1 MPLPI
6 YWLENIK
13 EYFYSFLLRCWR
25 WNTWFKWRKNDCF
38 FLKKVGIH
46 SMQAEQSVR
55 GIELKEKE
63 EKD

>member
-1 MPLPI
+1 M
-6 YWLENIK
+6 LEMKHMIQVK
-13 EYFYSFLLRCWR
+13 KKSLL
-25 WNTWFKWRKNDCF
+25 

-55 GIELKEKE
+55 GMELKEKE